1 MHPDAATAG
10 APAPSAVGAGGSDSR
25 GSSAGRRIAVGV
37 GGLAVLLAA
46 IDAYVVVSIF
56 VPILNSLGLPINR
69 LERATPIVT
78 GYLLGYVA
86 AMPLLARISDRYGR
100 RIVIYAGLAGFAAG
114 SALTGWAPTE
124 NWLVIG
130 RTVQG
135 VAGGA
140 LLPVTLALAADLFAD
155 RSRARVLG
163 GVGAAQELGSVI
175 GPLYGAWV
183 ASQVDWRWVFWI
195 NIPLAAA
202 AAALV
207 HRNVP
212 PRRPD
217 DPADRPRVD
226 VVGGLLLAA
235 CLGVLVAALDNQHPE
250 NGVLPPHGPL
260 LLAISGVLLVAFVVW
275 EISASTKLMDLAGVA
290 KRPFFASVATSLLA
304 GAGLLATLLFIQLDA
319 QTVLEKTAGEA
330 SLLLARFLIALPIG
344 AVIGGY
350 LVRRFGERIITVS
363 GLVIATFGYWLISR
377 WPIEVLAASHHI
389 GPVRLPMLDTDL
401 AIAGLGLGLI
411 IAPLASAVL
420 RSVPAAQHGIASAAL
435 VVARMMGMLIG
446 VAALAAWGLHKFQQL
461 TANLNTPLPINKSA
475 AQFAAEEAAYEKALF
490 HALQQ
495 EYRSIFFATAIVCA
509 IGAVIGLALDGRR
522 RGSAELPATEIE
534 GDRDRGGRRPGTRS
548 RGGLGPFATS
558 DGSRHKSR

>member
-1 MHPDAATAG
+1 M
-10 APAPSAVGAGGSDSR
+10 GAGGGDGR

-195 NIPLAAA
+195 NIPLAVA

-212 PRRPD
+212 ARRPD

-250 NGVLPPHGPL
+250 NGVLPPNGPI
-260 LLAISGVLLVAFVVW
+260 LLAISGGLLIAFVVW
-275 EISASTKLMDLAGVA
+275 EITARTKLMDLAGVA

-319 QTVLEKTAGEA
+319 QTVLEKTAGQA

-350 LVRRFGERIITVS
+350 LVRRFGERIVTVS
-363 GLVIATFGYWLISR
+363 GLVIATFGYWLVSR
-377 WPIEVLAASHHI
+377 WPIEVLSASHHI
-389 GPVRLPMLDTDL
+389 GPIRLPMLDTDL

-420 RSVPAAQHGIASAAL
+420 RAVPAAQHGIASAAL

-461 TANLNTPLPINKSA
+461 TAHLITPLPINKSA
-475 AQFAAEEAAYEKALF
+475 AQFAAEEAVYEKALF

-495 EYRSIFFATAIVCA
+495 EYRSIFLATAIVCA
-509 IGAVIGLALDGRR
+509 VGALIGLALDGRSP
-522 RGSAELPATEIE
+522 GSAELPSAAVD
-534 GDRDRGGRRPGTRS
+534 GDRKH
-548 RGGLGPFATS
+548 GLAT
-558 DGSRHKSR
+558 D

>member
-1 MHPDAATAG
+1 MHPDAATAST
-10 APAPSAVGAGGSDSR
+10 PATSAAGAGGSDGG

-212 PRRPD
+212 SRRPD

-226 VVGGLLLAA
+226 VAGGLLLAA

-260 LLAISGVLLVAFVVW
+260 LLVISGVLLIAFVVW
-275 EISASTKLMDLAGVA
+275 EISARTKLMDLAGVA

-350 LVRRFGERIITVS
+350 LVRRFGERVITVS

-389 GPVRLPMLDTDL
+389 GPIRLPMLDTDL

-509 IGAVIGLALDGRR
+509 VGAVIALALDGRSR
-522 RGSAELPATEIE
+522 RSAELSAHEVE
-534 GDRDRGGRRPGTRS
+534 DDREQ
-548 RGGLGPFATS
+548 GLAA
-558 DGSRHKSR
+558 D

>member
-1 MHPDAATAG
+1 MHPDVGTATGRSAAAAEGTDG
-10 APAPSAVGAGGSDSR
+10 DDDSV
-25 GSSAGRRIAVGV
+25 SSAGRRIAVGV

-140 LLPVTLALAADLFAD
+140 LLPVTLALAADLFAE

-195 NIPLAAA
+195 NIPLAAI

-212 PRRPD
+212 SRRLG

-226 VVGGLLLAA
+226 IVGGLLLAA
-235 CLGVLVAALDNQHPE
+235 CLGVLVAALNNQHPE
-250 NGVLPPHGPL
+250 NGVLPPQGPVL
-260 LLAISGVLLVAFVVW
+260 LGVSGFLLVAFIAW
-275 EISASTKLMDLAGVA
+275 EITARTKLMDLAGVA
-290 KRPFFASVATSLLA
+290 RRPFFASVATSLLA

-319 QTVLEKTAGEA
+319 QTVLEKTAGQA
-330 SLLLARFLIALPIG
+330 SLLLARFLIALPFG

-350 LVRRFGERIITVS
+350 LVRRLGERIITVA
-363 GLVIATFGYWLISR
+363 GLAIATFGYWLVSR
-377 WPIEVLAASHHI
+377 WPIEVLSASHHI
-389 GPVRLPMLDTDL
+389 GPLRLPMLDTDL

-420 RSVPAAQHGIASAAL
+420 RAVPPAQHGIASAAL

-461 TANLNTPLPINKSA
+461 TAHLNTPLPINVSA
-475 AQFAAEEAAYEKALF
+475 TQFAAEEDAYEKALF

-509 IGAVIGLALDGRR
+509 VGAVIALLLEGRRGRAGSDRNAPANDGDETGLA
-522 RGSAELPATEIE
+522 
-534 GDRDRGGRRPGTRS
+534 TR
-548 RGGLGPFATS
+548 
-558 DGSRHKSR
+558 

>member
-1 MHPDAATAG
+1 MHPDARTATGLSATA
-10 APAPSAVGAGGSDSR
+10 AEAAGGNDDS

-124 NWLVIG
+124 NWLVVG

-140 LLPVTLALAADLFAD
+140 LLPVTLALAADLFAE

-207 HRNVP
+207 HRSVP
-212 PRRPD
+212 PRRLG

-250 NGVLPPHGPL
+250 KGVLPPQGPVL
-260 LLAISGVLLVAFVVW
+260 LGVSGVLLVAFVVW
-275 EISASTKLMDLAGVA
+275 EITARTKLMDLAGVA

-319 QTVLEKTAGEA
+319 QTVLEKTAGQA

-350 LVRRFGERIITVS
+350 LVRRFGERIITVV
-363 GLVIATFGYWLISR
+363 GLAIATFGYWLISR
-377 WPIEVLAASHHI
+377 WPIEVLSASHHI
-389 GPVRLPMLDTDL
+389 GPIRLPMLDTDL

-420 RSVPAAQHGIASAAL
+420 RAVPPAQHGIGSAAL

-461 TANLNTPLPINKSA
+461 TAHLNTPLPINISA

-509 IGAVIGLALDGRR
+509 VGAVIGLALEGRHRTPAVDGEAAAADDNTGIAAR
-522 RGSAELPATEIE
+522 
-534 GDRDRGGRRPGTRS
+534 
-548 RGGLGPFATS
+548 
-558 DGSRHKSR
+558 

>member
-1 MHPDAATAG
+1 MRPDAATAG
-10 APAPSAVGAGGSDSR
+10 TPATSAVGAGGGYVR
-25 GSSAGRRIAVGV
+25 GSSTGRRIAVGV

-195 NIPLAAA
+195 NIPLAVA

-212 PRRPD
+212 ARRPD

-250 NGVLPPHGPL
+250 NGVLPPNGPI
-260 LLAISGVLLVAFVVW
+260 LLAISGGLLTAFVVW
-275 EISASTKLMDLAGVA
+275 EITARTKLMDLAGVA

-304 GAGLLATLLFIQLDA
+304 GAGLLATLLFVQLDA
-319 QTVLEKTAGEA
+319 QTVLEKTAGQA

-344 AVIGGY
+344 AVIGGF

-363 GLVIATFGYWLISR
+363 GLVIATFGYWLVSR
-377 WPIEVLAASHHI
+377 WPIEVLSASHHI

-420 RSVPAAQHGIASAAL
+420 RAVPAAQHGIASAAL

-461 TANLNTPLPINKSA
+461 TAHLSSPLPINKSA

-495 EYRSIFFATAIVCA
+495 EYRSIFLATAIVCA
-509 IGAVIGLALDGRR
+509 VGALIGLALDGGHP
-522 RGSAELPATEIE
+522 GSAELPEATVE
-534 GDRDRGGRRPGTRS
+534 GDRQRG
-548 RGGLGPFATS
+548 LAT
-558 DGSRHKSR
+558 D

>member
-1 MHPDAATAG
+1 MRPDAATAG
-10 APAPSAVGAGGSDSR
+10 TPATSAAGAGGSDGR

-207 HRNVP
+207 HRSVP
-212 PRRPD
+212 AHRPG

-250 NGVLPPHGPL
+250 NGVLPPQGPV
-260 LLAISGVLLVAFVVW
+260 LLAISGALLVAFVIW
-275 EISASTKLMDLAGVA
+275 EIAARTKLMDLAGVA
-290 KRPFFASVATSLLA
+290 KRPFFASIATSLLA

-319 QTVLEKTAGEA
+319 QTVLEKTAGQA

-350 LVRRFGERIITVS
+350 LVRRFGERIVTVS
-363 GLVIATFGYWLISR
+363 GLVVATFGYWLISR

-461 TANLNTPLPINKSA
+461 TAHLNTPLPINKSA
-475 AQFAAEEAAYEKALF
+475 AQFAAEEAVYEKALF

-509 IGAVIGLALDGRR
+509 VGAVIGLALDGRSPR
-522 RGSAELPATEIE
+522 STELPAAAVE
-534 GDRDRGGRRPGTRS
+534 GDREH
-548 RGGLGPFATS
+548 GLAT
-558 DGSRHKSR
+558 D

>member
-1 MHPDAATAG
+1 MRPDAATAG
-10 APAPSAVGAGGSDSR
+10 TPATSAVGAGGGDAR

-100 RIVIYAGLAGFAAG
+100 RVVIYAGLAGFAAG

-195 NIPLAAA
+195 NIPLAVA

-212 PRRPD
+212 ARRPD

-250 NGVLPPHGPL
+250 NGVLPPNGPI
-260 LLAISGVLLVAFVVW
+260 LLAISGGLLIAFVIW
-275 EISASTKLMDLAGVA
+275 EITARTKLMDLAGVA

-319 QTVLEKTAGEA
+319 QTVLEKTAGQA

-363 GLVIATFGYWLISR
+363 GLVIATFGYWLVSR
-377 WPIEVLAASHHI
+377 WPIEVLSASHHI

-420 RSVPAAQHGIASAAL
+420 RAVPAAQHGIASAAL

-461 TANLNTPLPINKSA
+461 TAHLNSPLPINKSA
-475 AQFAAEEAAYEKALF
+475 AQFAAEEAVYEKALF

-495 EYRSIFFATAIVCA
+495 EYQSIFLATAIVCA
-509 IGAVIGLALDGRR
+509 VGALIGLALDGRR
-522 RGSAELPATEIE
+522 PGSAELPSAAVD
-534 GDRDRGGRRPGTRS
+534 GDREH
-548 RGGLGPFATS
+548 GLAT
-558 DGSRHKSR
+558 D

>member
-1 MHPDAATAG
+1 MHPNAATAAG
-10 APAPSAVGAGGSDSR
+10 TSATSAAGAGGGDGR

-212 PRRPD
+212 ARRPD

-250 NGVLPPHGPL
+250 NGVLPPQGPIL
-260 LLAISGVLLVAFVVW
+260 IAISGVLLIAFVVW
-275 EISASTKLMDLAGVA
+275 EITATTKLMDLADVA
-290 KRPFFASVATSLLA
+290 KRPFFASIATSLLA

-344 AVIGGY
+344 AVIGGF

-420 RSVPAAQHGIASAAL
+420 RAVPAAQHGIASAAL

-461 TANLNTPLPINKSA
+461 TANLNTPLPINKTA

-509 IGAVIGLALDGRR
+509 LGAVIGLALDGRR
-522 RGSAELPATEIE
+522 HRSDEQTAHEAEDDRERGLAT
-534 GDRDRGGRRPGTRS
+534 D
-548 RGGLGPFATS
+548 
-558 DGSRHKSR
+558 

>member
-1 MHPDAATAG
+1 MRPDAATAG
-10 APAPSAVGAGGSDSR
+10 TPASSAVGAGGGDGR

-195 NIPLAAA
+195 NIPLAVA

-212 PRRPD
+212 ARRPD

-250 NGVLPPHGPL
+250 NGVLSPNGPI
-260 LLAISGVLLVAFVVW
+260 LLAISGGLFIAFVVW
-275 EISASTKLMDLAGVA
+275 EITARTKLMDLAGVA

-319 QTVLEKTAGEA
+319 QTVLEKTAGQA

-350 LVRRFGERIITVS
+350 LVRRFGERIVTVS
-363 GLVIATFGYWLISR
+363 GLVIATFGYWLVSR
-377 WPIEVLAASHHI
+377 WPIEVLSASHHI
-389 GPVRLPMLDTDL
+389 GPIRLPMLDTDL

-420 RSVPAAQHGIASAAL
+420 RAVPAAQHGIASAAL

-461 TANLNTPLPINKSA
+461 TAHLITPLPINKSA
-475 AQFAAEEAAYEKALF
+475 AQFAAEEAVYEKALF

-495 EYRSIFFATAIVCA
+495 EYRSIFLATAIVCA
-509 IGAVIGLALDGRR
+509 VGALIGLALDGRSP
-522 RGSAELPATEIE
+522 GSAELPSAAVD
-534 GDRDRGGRRPGTRS
+534 GDRKH
-548 RGGLGPFATS
+548 GLAT
-558 DGSRHKSR
+558 D

>member
-217 DPADRPRVD
+217 EAGDRPRVD

-250 NGVLPPHGPL
+250 NGVLPRHGPL

-522 RGSAELPATEIE
+522 RGSAELPATGME

>member
-1 MHPDAATAG
+1 MRPDAATAG
-10 APAPSAVGAGGSDSR
+10 TPASSAVGAGGGDGRS
-25 GSSAGRRIAVGV
+25 SSAGRRIAVGV

-195 NIPLAAA
+195 NIPLAVA

-212 PRRPD
+212 ARRPD

-226 VVGGLLLAA
+226 MVGGLLLAA
-235 CLGVLVAALDNQHPE
+235 CLGVLVAALDNQRPE
-250 NGVLPPHGPL
+250 NGVLPPNGPI
-260 LLAISGVLLVAFVVW
+260 LLAISGGLLIAFVVW
-275 EISASTKLMDLAGVA
+275 EITAPTKLMDLAGVA

-319 QTVLEKTAGEA
+319 QTVLEKTAGQA

-350 LVRRFGERIITVS
+350 LVRRFGERIVTVS
-363 GLVIATFGYWLISR
+363 GLVIATFGYWLVSR
-377 WPIEVLAASHHI
+377 WPIEVLSASHHI
-389 GPVRLPMLDTDL
+389 GPIRLPMLDTDL

-420 RSVPAAQHGIASAAL
+420 RAVPAAQHGIASAAL

-461 TANLNTPLPINKSA
+461 TAHLITPLPINKSA
-475 AQFAAEEAAYEKALF
+475 AQFAAEEAVYEKALF

-495 EYRSIFFATAIVCA
+495 EYRSIFLATAIVCA
-509 IGAVIGLALDGRR
+509 VGALIGLALDGRSP
-522 RGSAELPATEIE
+522 GSAELPSAAVD
-534 GDRDRGGRRPGTRS
+534 GDRKH
-548 RGGLGPFATS
+548 GLAT
-558 DGSRHKSR
+558 D

>member
-1 MHPDAATAG
+1 MHPDARTAAGTPATAADG
-10 APAPSAVGAGGSDSR
+10 ADDNDGA
-25 GSSAGRRIAVGV
+25 GSSASRRIAVGV

-124 NWLVIG
+124 NWLVVG

-140 LLPVTLALAADLFAD
+140 LLPVTLALAADLFAE

-195 NIPLAAA
+195 NIPLAAV

-212 PRRPD
+212 PRRLG

-250 NGVLPPHGPL
+250 NGVLPPQGPL
-260 LLAISGVLLVAFVVW
+260 LLGVSGVLLVAFVVW
-275 EISASTKLMDLAGVA
+275 EITARTKLMDLAGVA

-319 QTVLEKTAGEA
+319 QTVLEKTAGQA

-350 LVRRFGERIITVS
+350 LVRRFGERIITVV
-363 GLVIATFGYWLISR
+363 GLAIATFGYWLISR
-377 WPIEVLAASHHI
+377 WPIEVLSASHHI
-389 GPVRLPMLDTDL
+389 GPIRLPMLDTDL

-420 RSVPAAQHGIASAAL
+420 RAVPPAQHGIASAAL

-461 TANLNTPLPINKSA
+461 TAHLNTPLPINISA
-475 AQFAAEEAAYEKALF
+475 ARFAAEEAAYEKALF

-509 IGAVIGLALDGRR
+509 AGAVIGLALEGRHR
-522 RGSAELPATEIE
+522 RPTA
-534 GDRDRGGRRPGTRS
+534 DRDPERGLPT
-548 RGGLGPFATS
+548 
-558 DGSRHKSR
+558 D

>member
-1 MHPDAATAG
+1 MRPDAATAG
-10 APAPSAVGAGGSDSR
+10 TPASSAVGAGGGDGR

-195 NIPLAAA
+195 NIPLAVA

-212 PRRPD
+212 ARRPD

-250 NGVLPPHGPL
+250 NGVLPPNGPI
-260 LLAISGVLLVAFVVW
+260 LLAISGGLLIAFVVW
-275 EISASTKLMDLAGVA
+275 EITARTKLMDLAGVA

-319 QTVLEKTAGEA
+319 QTVLEKTAGQA

-350 LVRRFGERIITVS
+350 LVRRFGERIVTVS
-363 GLVIATFGYWLISR
+363 GLVIATFGYWLVSR
-377 WPIEVLAASHHI
+377 WPIEVLSASHHI
-389 GPVRLPMLDTDL
+389 GPIRLPMLDTDL

-420 RSVPAAQHGIASAAL
+420 RAVPAAQHGIASAAL

-461 TANLNTPLPINKSA
+461 TAHLITPLPINKSA
-475 AQFAAEEAAYEKALF
+475 AQFAAEEAVYEKALF

-495 EYRSIFFATAIVCA
+495 EYRSIFLATAIVCA
-509 IGAVIGLALDGRR
+509 VGALIGLALDGRSP
-522 RGSAELPATEIE
+522 GSAELPSAAVD
-534 GDRDRGGRRPGTRS
+534 GDRKH
-548 RGGLGPFATS
+548 GLAT
-558 DGSRHKSR
+558 D

>member
-1 MHPDAATAG
+1 MHPDAATTNT
-10 APAPSAVGAGGSDSR
+10 PVTSAAGAGGSDGS

-140 LLPVTLALAADLFAD
+140 LLPVTLALAADLFAE

-195 NIPLAAA
+195 NIPLAAV

-212 PRRPD
+212 PRRLG

-250 NGVLPPHGPL
+250 NGVLPPQGPL
-260 LLAISGVLLVAFVVW
+260 LLGVSAVLLVAFIAW
-275 EISASTKLMDLAGVA
+275 EITARTKLMDLVGVA

-319 QTVLEKTAGEA
+319 QTVLEKTAGQA

-350 LVRRFGERIITVS
+350 LVRRFGERIITVA
-363 GLVIATFGYWLISR
+363 GLVIATFGYWLVSR
-377 WPIEVLAASHHI
+377 WPIEVLSASHHI
-389 GPVRLPMLDTDL
+389 GPIRLPMLDTDL

-420 RSVPAAQHGIASAAL
+420 RAVPPAQHGIASAAL

-446 VAALAAWGLHKFQQL
+446 VAGLAAWGLHKFQQL
-461 TANLNTPLPINKSA
+461 TAHLNTPLPINKSA

-509 IGAVIGLALDGRR
+509 VGAVIALALEGRHGRTNTDGETAATDRGETGLA
-522 RGSAELPATEIE
+522 
-534 GDRDRGGRRPGTRS
+534 TR
-548 RGGLGPFATS
+548 
-558 DGSRHKSR
+558 

>member
-250 NGVLPPHGPL
+250 NGVLPRHGPL

-522 RGSAELPATEIE
+522 RGSAELPATGME

>member
-10 APAPSAVGAGGSDSR
+10 TAAPSAAGAGGSD
-25 GSSAGRRIAVGV
+25 GPAPSAGRRIAVGV

-195 NIPLAAA
+195 NIPLAVA

-212 PRRPD
+212 PRRPG

-226 VVGGLLLAA
+226 VLGGLLLAA

-250 NGVLPPHGPL
+250 NGVLPPQGPI
-260 LLAISGVLLVAFVVW
+260 LLAVSGGLLIAFVVW
-275 EISASTKLMDLAGVA
+275 EITARTKLMDLAGVA

-319 QTVLEKTAGEA
+319 QTVLEKTAGQA

-350 LVRRFGERIITVS
+350 LVRRFGERVITVA

-377 WPIEVLAASHHI
+377 WPIEVLSASHHV
-389 GPVRLPMLDTDL
+389 GPIRLPMLDTDL

-420 RSVPAAQHGIASAAL
+420 RAVPAAQHGIASAAL

-446 VAALAAWGLHKFQQL
+446 VAALAAWGLYRFHQL
-461 TANLNTPLPINKSA
+461 TAHLNTPLPINKTA

-509 IGAVIGLALDGRR
+509 VGAAIGLALDGRSP
-522 RGSAELPATEIE
+522 GSAEQAAATAE
-534 GDRDRGGRRPGTRS
+534 GDGEH
-548 RGGLGPFATS
+548 GLAT
-558 DGSRHKSR
+558 D

>member
-522 RGSAELPATEIE
+522 RGSAELPATGME